1 MDQGFAG
8 RYSRIMGVYSRLGSR
23 MARRAKAI
31 LRSFVDLFE
40 MAVGGGGPAGRW
52 MTASCWEISSS
63 IVPGSRWK
71 K

>member
-40 MAVGGGGPAGRW
+40 MAVGGVGP
-52 MTASCWEISSS
+52 ASCWEISSS
-63 IVPGSRWK
+63 IVPGPRWK